1 MFFFQS
7 WRYSIAGIAI
17 SVFQKNSHLNIKM
30 QPTENGWNRM
40 VGLKTIFCFVGNNA
54 FTFKY
59 FWSLFKFKN
68 VTKHSAAKVQR
79 IPCLILKFNIGN

>member
-17 SVFQKNSHLNIKM
+17 SVFQKQITIWTLRCNQLK
-30 QPTENGWNRM
+30 TGETGGWF
-40 VGLKTIFCFVGNNA
+40 VTIFCFVGNNA